1 MIAFEE
7 GLNDRV
13 ILGETFFVDQLS
25 NFASVRLLNNN
36 DFFINDKYIFM
47 VGDPLMDYE
56 RVKDVENA
64 FAAIYGQP
72 KSQNNKLPIWL
83 LGLCY

>member
-1 MIAFEE
+1 MTALEE
-7 GLNDRV
+7 EMNDRV

-25 NFASVRLLNNN
+25 NFASIRLLNNN
-36 DFFINDKYIFM
+36 DFVVNDKYTFM

-56 RVKDVENA
+56 RIRDAENT